1 MLLPWF
7 AYAIPAAS
15 VALGSV
21 FAFKSLSA
29 LRQSR
34 ACAHWPAVP
43 GWVVRAQGKRT
54 LADDGEARFSDFS
67 VLYTYRVNDRDY
79 RGTRLHAGEPAPLG
93 RVTEETVE
101 KYRTGAN
108 VTVYYNPDDPEDA
121 VLEPK
126 SFRRVLP
133 GFAAASLA
141 GVGLL
146 MLGTMTLVS

>member
-7 AYAIPAAS
+7 AYAIPAVS
-15 VALGSV
+15 VALGGV
-21 FAFKSLSA
+21 FAFKSLST

-43 GWVVRAQGKRT
+43 GWVVRAQVKRT

-79 RGTRLHAGEPAPLG
+79 RGTRLHAGEPATLG

-108 VTVYYNPDDPEDA
+108 VTVYYNPDNPAEA

-141 GVGLL
+141 GIGLL